1 MFITLKIYLQ
11 LHVKMWLK
19 NVIVPAPISWSFL
32 MRKLLAESLSKTP
45 KLVKHLFSAYHSS
58 HFTIARLK
66 STLCQG
72 CSQHPFWLGG
82 WTLIVGLQQDRL
94 HPKGP
99 DLHQLLQPSEKN
111 CAEKT
116 GRDHLQ
122 VEELQCGSFQTNL
135 KSIALGNPG
144 KCLCRQILLMETST
158 FPDRLHG
165 GEEIRTFQV
174 FAWLVSSECDRTE
187 KRDSLQDSCSRQ
199 HSWSHCC
206 LFSIFFVY
214 PTC

>member
-1 MFITLKIYLQ
+1 MGAVSNIL
-11 LHVKMWLK
+11 
-19 NVIVPAPISWSFL
+19 P
-32 MRKLLAESLSKTP
+32 
-45 KLVKHLFSAYHSS
+45 YHSS

-111 CAEKT
+111 NAEKT

-165 GEEIRTFQV
+165 GEEIRTFHV

-187 KRDSLQDSCSRQ
+187 KRDSLEDSCSRQ

-206 LFSIFFVY
+206 LFCIFLCTPHVKQFGDARIT
-214 PTC
+214 TCWPKENSKFACKLCVGELYIAKVD